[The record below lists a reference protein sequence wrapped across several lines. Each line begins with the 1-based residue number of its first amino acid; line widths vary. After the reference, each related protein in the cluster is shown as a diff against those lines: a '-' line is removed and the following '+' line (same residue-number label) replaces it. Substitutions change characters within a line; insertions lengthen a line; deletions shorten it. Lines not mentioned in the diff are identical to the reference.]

1 MNKRAFI
8 IGASGQD
15 GSYLTKYLVERN
27 YKILCSSRG
36 QSQSSFL
43 NHQILNIHGDVEY
56 VSLDPSSFDCL
67 SRVVTKFK
75 PNEIYNLS
83 GQSSVGYSFTNPI
96 ETIDSIYL
104 VTKNIL
110 EFMRIHNASD
120 IKFYSASSS
129 ECFGDQ
135 GTNKIH
141 ENTSFSPL
149 SPYAAGKVAAS
160 TLVSAYREAY
170 GLFACSG
177 YLFNHESPLRRRHF
191 VTKKII
197 QSAIDIKNG
206 TKQNLAVGNIKIS
219 RDWGW
224 AEDYIVAMHLMLNI
238 PNKPKDYIIGSG
250 ESSMLEVFIE
260 KVFNELGLDYS
271 EYIQSDSKLLSI
283 KSNEWKKEEESK
295 RTLRA
300 VNREIKNRYKEDIN

>member
-110 EFMRIHNASD
+110 EFMYFSQCLSRGIWSVCMQW
-120 IKFYSASSS
+120 I
-129 ECFGDQ
+129 
-135 GTNKIH
+135 
-141 ENTSFSPL
+141 SF
-149 SPYAAGKVAAS
+149 
-160 TLVSAYREAY
+160 
-170 GLFACSG
+170 
-177 YLFNHESPLRRRHF
+177 
-191 VTKKII
+191 
-197 QSAIDIKNG
+197 
-206 TKQNLAVGNIKIS
+206 
-219 RDWGW
+219 
-224 AEDYIVAMHLMLNI
+224 
-238 PNKPKDYIIGSG
+238 
-250 ESSMLEVFIE
+250 
-260 KVFNELGLDYS
+260 
-271 EYIQSDSKLLSI
+271 
-283 KSNEWKKEEESK
+283 
-295 RTLRA
+295 
-300 VNREIKNRYKEDIN
+300 